1 MPSTIGGQLVYLKI
15 QPTHRWVNAVDER
28 SDLAF
33 GNAVFVFTAL
43 ILTALAYAR
52 AKFCILIPPE
62 YSFFGFLV
70 YQQHISS
77 VMKRFSILFA
87 VIFAGTLAIA
97 GPITNPS
104 SVASSVTEKESAILH
119 EAADRTGVSY
129 QELEDCYN
137 RGEAAI
143 LPAANGAHEVRLL
156 DADGNPVISVVI
168 SEL

>member
-1 MPSTIGGQLVYLKI
+1 
-15 QPTHRWVNAVDER
+15 
-28 SDLAF
+28 
-33 GNAVFVFTAL
+33 
-43 ILTALAYAR
+43 
-52 AKFCILIPPE
+52 
-62 YSFFGFLV
+62 
-70 YQQHISS
+70 
-77 VMKRFSILFA
+77 MKRFSILFA